1 MSNINDI
8 VSISTI
14 NGEFGFAECSVC
26 PSSDL
31 GPQSFSFPTLSR
43 RDAAVAITCPALPG
57 SPTPCPPLPRL
68 CWALPFPPHISTD
81 LFRLCRS
88 PRA

>member
-57 SPTPCPPLPRL
+57 SPH
-68 CWALPFPPHISTD
+68 ALPAAAPSLLGPA
-81 LFRLCRS
+81 LPS
-88 PRA
+88 PYLH